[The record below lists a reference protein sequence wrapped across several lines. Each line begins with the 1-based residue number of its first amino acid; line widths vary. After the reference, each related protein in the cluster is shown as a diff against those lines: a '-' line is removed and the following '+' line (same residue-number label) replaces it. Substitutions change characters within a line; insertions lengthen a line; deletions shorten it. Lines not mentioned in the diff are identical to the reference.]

1 MNLSISDLRNQ
12 IFLSTLKKGIK
23 AEFCASSIHLLETSR
38 YCCNSAFEIQI
49 FSMGITFASNFFL
62 MVYVVFGNRVA
73 IC

>member
-12 IFLSTLKKGIK
+12 IFLSTLKNGIK
-23 AEFCASSIHLLETSR
+23 AEFCASFIHLLETSR

-49 FSMGITFASNFFL
+49 FSMGITFASNFL